1 MLRRIQ
7 ITIGFVACLLIAGG
21 LALAESDATAPGGAT
36 TRKAIDENAFA
47 APAANLTADQQPR
60 FFAGQRLFNTSWVAA
75 PSGLSLFDGLGPVF
89 NRVRCSGCHENDGR
103 GQPPAMFGEPMLSMV
118 VRLSVPGLLPSGAP
132 MPHPAYGDQL
142 NDRSI
147 PNIPPEGRAA
157 IRWIETQ
164 GKYAD
169 GTVYKLR
176 RPATEFVDLAFGPI
190 GSEVMLSERVAPQLI
205 GMGLLEAVPEA
216 DILSRADPD
225 DRNKDG
231 IKGVPNSVWD
241 GAQNKAVLGRF
252 GWKANVPNLRQQ
264 IAAAFHNDM
273 GLTTTLFAEQNC
285 PEPQLACRA
294 APNGGTPEIND
305 EFLDDLT
312 FYISQLAVPA
322 RRDVDKPAVKAGEL
336 VFARLGCAPCHVPT
350 LTTGPHALP
359 TVANQTI
366 RPYTDLLLH
375 DMGEGLADGRP
386 DFEATGRQWR
396 TAPLWGLGLVPT
408 VNGHS
413 FLLHDG
419 RARDFA
425 EAILW
430 HGGEA
435 DRAKEAFRKSPA
447 ADRAAL
453 IEFLKSL

>member
-1 MLRRIQ
+1 M
-7 ITIGFVACLLIAGG
+7 
-21 LALAESDATAPGGAT
+21 AESDPAAPGGAT
-36 TRKAIDENAFA
+36 TRVATDENAFA
-47 APAANLTADQQPR
+47 APAANLPADQHAR

-75 PSGLSLFDGLGPVF
+75 PSGLAAFDGLGPVF

-103 GQPPAMFGEPMLSMV
+103 GQPPATFGEPMLSMI
-118 VRLSVPGLLPSGAP
+118 VRLSVPGTSPTGAP
-132 MPHPAYGDQL
+132 LPHAAYGDQL

-147 PNIPPEGRAA
+147 PNVPPEGRAV
-157 IRWIETQ
+157 IRWIETL

-190 GSEVMLSERVAPQLI
+190 GSEVMLSERVAPHLI

-216 DILSRADPD
+216 DILARADPD
-225 DRNKDG
+225 DKNKDG
-231 IKGVPNSVWD
+231 IKGIANSVWD
-241 GAQNKAVLGRF
+241 VAQNKAVLGRF
-252 GWKANVPNLRQQ
+252 GWKANVPSVRQQ
-264 IAAAFHNDM
+264 IAIAFVNDM
-273 GLTTTLFAEQNC
+273 GLTTSLFPEQNC
-285 PEPQLACRA
+285 PEIQTACRA
-294 APNGGTPEIND
+294 APDGGTPEIGD

-322 RRDVDKPAVKAGEL
+322 RRDADKPSVKAGERI
-336 VFARLGCAPCHVPT
+336 FARLGCSACHVPT
-350 LTTGPHALP
+350 LKTGAHPLP

-366 RPYTDLLLH
+366 HPYTDLLLH

-396 TAPLWGLGLVPT
+396 TPPLWGLGLVPKT
-408 VNGHS
+408 NDHS

-435 DRAKEAFRKSPA
+435 ERAKQAFRALPA
-447 ADRAAL
+447 TDRTAL
-453 IEFLKSL
+453 IDFLKSL